1 MKKCDWCGGEYPD
14 TTEKCTVDGLPLGGT
29 GTPLTCSGLASAAV
43 PPLIPVTAAS
53 DTLGA
58 GVPTAVGEKRLRGF
72 ELVLVCVVAFGG
84 SILYSVSLLF
94 DPTWRSSG
102 SGTLRWIHS
111 GLMESSALALLWYVL
126 ARRCRSFGDLG
137 LCYRKQDLGWSVV
150 VWFLGSLAFYLV
162 YAGIYLTGY
171 VSGTKSE
178 ATARVAR
185 LLFGGGISAVTSAF
199 QFLNPFFEELIVR
212 AYVMTEVRHLTG
224 SIALAVAASTLLQMS
239 YHFYQ
244 GVPLALAEGAM
255 FLVFSLYYARTG
267 RITPVILAHF
277 YLDFV
282 PTLQAWL
289 AQR

>member
-1 MKKCDWCGGEYPD
+1 MKKCDWCGAEYPD

-29 GTPLTCSGLASAAV
+29 GAPPACSGIGSAAV
-43 PPLIPVTAAS
+43 PPIISVTA
-53 DTLGA
+53 DPELLVA
-58 GVPTAVGEKRLRGF
+58 GVPTATGEKRLRVF
-72 ELVLVCVVAFGG
+72 ELVLVCAIAFGG

-94 DPTWRSSG
+94 TPAWRNSG
-102 SGTLRWIHS
+102 SGTLRWVHS
-111 GLMESSALALLWYVL
+111 GLMELSALALLWYVL
-126 ARRCRSFGDLG
+126 ARRSGSFRDLG
-137 LCYRKQDLGWSVV
+137 LYYRKQDLGWSVV
-150 VWFLGSLAFYLV
+150 VWLLGSVAFSLV
-162 YAGIYLTGY
+162 YAGVYLTDY

-185 LLFGGGISAVTSAF
+185 LLFGGGISAVTIAF

-224 SIALAVAASTLLQMS
+224 SIALAVTASTLLQMS

-277 YLDFV
+277 YLDIV